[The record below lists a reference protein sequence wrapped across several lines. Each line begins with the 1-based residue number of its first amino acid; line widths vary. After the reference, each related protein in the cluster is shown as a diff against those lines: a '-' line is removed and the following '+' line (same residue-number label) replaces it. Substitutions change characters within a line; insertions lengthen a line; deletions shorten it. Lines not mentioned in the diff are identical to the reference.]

1 MKLGKKKIFSLLC
14 VLGLISLFSVQ
25 AFADSV
31 PVVDISDDDSY
42 ALEKKKTAKP
52 VIGTVQVK
60 PIGPGPRLLRGARG
74 GPTYYSQK
82 DPQWSGAVFGGYTFG
97 GTGCVPTS
105 IAMVMGG
112 TPLEWGQDL
121 YDAHFYDGGAGGN
134 AIIYAGKKVH
144 RTIKPIYSYSKL
156 RELLESGWAVIALCN
171 PPISPAGFTHAV
183 VTYGLHGDMTNVL
196 DPLANRVSGDHLVQ
210 EIWDARSLDPANLG
224 DEDTSLY
231 GVSGSF
237 SDEGTLPVFRLFNPI
252 GDRHLLTTNSNE
264 RDDLVSR
271 GWRDET
277 VAFQV
282 LTEGV
287 PIYRVYD
294 RNSGEHLYTAN
305 SNERDF
311 LVTKGWDDEGVA
323 FYVLGLGFAEG
334 EGIPVYRMRNPRNGE
349 HLYTTNFN
357 EVLKATAEYGWEDEG
372 IAWYN

>member
-14 VLGLISLFSVQ
+14 VLGLISLLSVQ
-25 AFADSV
+25 AFADPV
-31 PVVDISDDDSY
+31 PVVDVSDVDSY
-42 ALEKKKTAKP
+42 ALEKEKTIRP
-52 VIGTVQVK
+52 VIGTVQIK
-60 PIGPGPRLLRGARG
+60 LIGPRLLRGACG
-74 GPTYYSQK
+74 GPTYFSQK

-112 TPLEWGQDL
+112 TPLSWGQEL

-134 AIIYAGKKVH
+134 AIIYAGKKINKVV
-144 RTIKPIYSYSKL
+144 KPIYSYSKL

-183 VTYGLHGDMTNVL
+183 VAYGLHGDMTNVL

-224 DEDTSLY
+224 NEDASLY

-264 RDDLVSR
+264 RDDLAAR

-282 LTEGV
+282 LIEGV
-287 PIYRVYD
+287 PIYRMYD

-305 SNERDF
+305 SNERDY
-311 LVTKGWDDEGVA
+311 LVGKGWDDEGVA
-323 FYVLGLGFAEG
+323 FYVLGLGF
-334 EGIPVYRMRNPRNGE
+334 
-349 HLYTTNFN
+349 
-357 EVLKATAEYGWEDEG
+357 
-372 IAWYN
+372 